1 MRRFCA
7 LLVSADDVEHH
18 VSVRTHAGATPV
30 KVVMLGITYVYTS
43 ERTQGGWRVY
53 RRAG

>member
-7 LLVSADDVEHH
+7 LLASAHGVEHH
-18 VSVRTHAGATPV
+18 VSVRTHAGAIPLMV
-30 KVVMLGITYVYTS
+30 EMLGQVYSYTS

-53 RRAG
+53 RRMV